1 MTYWNLMIPMLAHSQ
16 LLLYCGTHGGK
27 RADKTHKT
35 PTRCLARPKSK
46 YTSRH
51 SPAKCSAIGTCPV
64 VQALSWRANC
74 CAVRNKQ
81 GEITKLSVHRLW
93 CWKLLQQ
100 WLCIYYIY
108 IYIRITWYYDF
119 VSLGVP
125 RILLGLGHG
134 LWAKSGFAERGRFSA
149 SSDRHWYEVFKFR
162 RLNTWW

>member
-1 MTYWNLMIPMLAHSQ
+1 MFPIELDAEPKRRHSEQWNSRGETFRPFEHSWLPGKQIPARRTSKQLPSDSSQSVRSVMQTELMKRNSENCHMTYWNLMIPMLAHSQ

-81 GEITKLSVHRLW
+81 GEITKLSVHRL
-93 CWKLLQQ
+93 
-100 WLCIYYIY
+100 
-108 IYIRITWYYDF
+108 
-119 VSLGVP
+119 
-125 RILLGLGHG
+125 
-134 LWAKSGFAERGRFSA
+134 
-149 SSDRHWYEVFKFR
+149 
-162 RLNTWW
+162 